1 MDTTSHN
8 FTWQIDTLGVTS
20 SVLYDVAIIN
30 DTLAYAVG
38 EMYLRDSTGQID
50 PQAWNAAKWN
60 GQRWE
65 LLRIQFYTFCGQS
78 GTGSYPAKAVFA
90 FSPQE
95 VWIAMGGSQ
104 VVRWNGQSQS
114 APMCT
119 PVSINKLWG
128 ESPSS
133 VYAVGNGGG
142 LAHYNGSTWQRLES
156 GTDVYLTDVW
166 GTPDGVEVWTC
177 GWDNSGGGVVLR
189 LAGNIVQK
197 IWDKQAPVPHLVYR
211 GKLNSLWSD
220 GRSEF
225 VLTGTGDVFRHSLL
239 DPRIVRR
246 DQISLGHFAYALRG
260 TARNDLLLA
269 GDFSMIWH
277 WNGSTWHKYQ
287 ELTNTDDRL
296 FALSLS
302 HTQAIAVGTRF
313 MGISHTGLVI
323 RGRR

>member
-1 MDTTSHN
+1 
-8 FTWQIDTLGVTS
+8 
-20 SVLYDVAIIN
+20 
-30 DTLAYAVG
+30 
-38 EMYLRDSTGQID
+38 
-50 PQAWNAAKWN
+50 
-60 GQRWE
+60 
-65 LLRIQFYTFCGQS
+65 
-78 GTGSYPAKAVFA
+78 
-90 FSPQE
+90 
-95 VWIAMGGSQ
+95 
-104 VVRWNGQSQS
+104 
-114 APMCT
+114 MCT